1 MDLMGRVTAGLACLA
16 ISAASFGAVTA
27 EEASHLGKD
36 LTPVGAVAAG
46 NADGTVPAWSSTRD
60 LAAQAGGA
68 AGTKM
73 YDQYFD
79 TAIKLATPQTLELL
93 RQEFEKLRVKNPAD
107 FDALLKYLDN
117 FKLSDYDAISRQIDV
132 IIGKLPHQTIGQ
144 YLAASSSSD
153 ERALAAQLPKELVGQ
168 DIQDFARKQRSEIG
182 GGGKFEKP
190 QFIITRDNMAQY
202 AAHLTDGQ
210 KAMFAKYPDYR
221 MIVYPTVRA
230 TFFPDAVNQA
240 TIKNAT
246 SATLK
251 GTDDVEG
258 AVLGFPFPIPKSGAE
273 VIWNHKMRYRGSAV
287 RRYNNQAIVKP
298 DGSYKITKL
307 VEDVKFK
314 YANLKENNTGTK
326 ILLYY
331 LSEVLSP
338 PRVAGQMILVHESS
352 GAGGSGRDA
361 WIFNPGLG
369 RVNRAPDVGYDN
381 PYIGTDG
388 EQFND
393 QVDVF
398 NGALDRY
405 DWKLVGKK
413 DMYIAYNSF
422 LINAPLIKYKDII
435 RPGHINQNLARYE
448 MHRVWVVE
456 ATLRAGLRHQFKKR
470 VFYVDEDG
478 WAIAAVDDYDNR
490 DQLWKVQE
498 AQLLTVPFVPTV
510 SGIPEIIYDLQS
522 GRYFVTALQ
531 NEDKI
536 TDFKIDFKD
545 DYFSPNNLNHKSQT
559 K

>member
-1 MDLMGRVTAGLACLA
+1 MKKINVWMTLAAASASLVMA
-16 ISAASFGAVTA
+16 SAAHATA
-27 EEASHLGKD
+27 TADEASHLGKD
-36 LTPVGAVAAG
+36 LTPIGATAAG
-46 NADGTVPAWSSTRD
+46 NSDGTIPEWIGSKNFDDTIKTQTPAS
-60 LAAQAGGA
+60 
-68 AGTKM
+68 
-73 YDQYFD
+73 
-79 TAIKLATPQTLELL
+79 LEAL
-93 RQEFEKLRVKNPAD
+93 RQQFEAVRAKSPAD
-107 FDALLKYLDN
+107 FDALLKYVDT
-117 FKLSDYDAISRQIDV
+117 FTIDEYPQISKQIDAIIA
-132 IIGKLPHQTIGQ
+132 KLPPDQ
-144 YLAASSSSD
+144 S
-153 ERALAAQLPKELVGQ
+153 ALATKERQ
-168 DIQDFARKQRSEIG
+168 QIG
-182 GGGKFEKP
+182 GGGKYEKP
-190 QFIITRDNMAQY
+190 QFIITKDNLSKY
-202 AAHLTDGQ
+202 ADHMTVGQ
-210 KAMFAKYPDYR
+210 KAMFAKYPDYK
-221 MIVYPTVRA
+221 MIVYPSVRPA
-230 TFFPDAVNQA
+230 FFPDEINAA

-246 SATLK
+246 TAALK
-251 GTDDVEG
+251 GTDDVDG

-273 VIWNHKMRYRGSAV
+273 VLWNHKMRYRGSAV

-298 DGSYKITKL
+298 DGSYQITKL

-314 YANLKENNTGTK
+314 YANLKEANNTPK

-338 PRVAGQMILVHESS
+338 PRVAGQLILVHESS

-413 DMYIAYNSF
+413 DMYIPYNSF

-448 MHRVWVVE
+448 MHRVWVVD
-456 ATLRAGLRHQFKKR
+456 ATLHAGQRHQFKR
-470 VFYVDEDG
+470 RTFYVDEDS
-478 WAIAAVDDYDNR
+478 WAVAAVDDYDNR

-498 AQLLTVPFVPTV
+498 AQLLTVPFIPTV
-510 SGIPEIIYDLQS
+510 TGIPEIIYDLQS
-522 GRYFVTALQ
+522 GRYFVTALD

-545 DYFSPNNLNHKSQT
+545 DYFSPNSLSHKSQT

>member
-1 MDLMGRVTAGLACLA
+1 MNRKQWVALAAGTACLA
-16 ISAASFGAVTA
+16 LSSTAYATATADEAAR
-27 EEASHLGKD
+27 LGKD
-36 LTPVGAVAAG
+36 LTAVGATAAG
-46 NADGTVPAWSSTRD
+46 NSDGTIPAWI
-60 LAAQAGGA
+60 GG
-68 AGTKM
+68 KN
-73 YDQYFD
+73 FD
-79 TAIKLATPQTLELL
+79 DSIKNQTPQSLEIL
-93 RQEFEKLRVKNPAD
+93 RQQFEIVRTKSPGD
-107 FDALLKYLDN
+107 FDALLKYLDS
-117 FKLSDYDAISRQIDV
+117 FTIADYPAISKQIDAILA
-132 IIGKLPHQTIGQ
+132 KLPKSVSELSADQQ
-144 YLAASSSSD
+144 AAAKQVPGFPAD
-153 ERALAAQLPKELVGQ
+153 GNLQALAK
-168 DIQDFARKQRSEIG
+168 KQREQIG
-182 GGGKFEKP
+182 GGGKFEAP
-190 QFIITRDNMAQY
+190 QFIITKDNLAKY
-202 AAHLTDGQ
+202 SEHLTAGQ
-210 KAMFAKYPDYR
+210 KAMFAKYPDYK
-221 MIVYPTVRA
+221 MIVYPTVRSA
-230 TFFPDAVNQA
+230 FFPDQINQA

-246 SATLK
+246 SASLK

-258 AVLGFPFPIPKSGAE
+258 AVLGFPFPIPKTGAE
-273 VIWNHKMRYRGSAV
+273 VLWNHKMRYRGSAV
-287 RRYNNQAIVKP
+287 RRYNNQAIVKS

-314 YANLKENNTGTK
+314 YSNLKEANPGTK

-338 PRVAGQMILVHESS
+338 PRVAGQLILVHESS

-361 WIFNPGLG
+361 WIYNPGLG

-393 QVDVF
+393 QVDLF

-405 DWKLVGKK
+405 DWKLLGKK
-413 DMYIAYNSF
+413 DMYIAYDSF

-448 MHRVWVVE
+448 LHRVWVVD
-456 ATLRAGLRHQFKKR
+456 ATLKAGLRHQFKR
-470 VFYVDEDG
+470 RTFYVDEDS

-498 AQLLTVPFVPTV
+498 AQLITVPFVPTV
-510 SGIPEIIYDLQS
+510 TGIPEIIYDLQS
-522 GRYFVTALQ
+522 GRYFITALS

-536 TDFKIDFKD
+536 SDFKVDFKD

>member
-1 MDLMGRVTAGLACLA
+1 MNRKQWVALAAGTACLA
-16 ISAASFGAVTA
+16 LSSAAYATA
-27 EEASHLGKD
+27 TADEAARLGKD
-36 LTPVGAVAAG
+36 LTAVGATAAG
-46 NADGTVPAWSSTRD
+46 NSDGTIPAWI
-60 LAAQAGGA
+60 GG
-68 AGTKM
+68 KN
-73 YDQYFD
+73 FD
-79 TAIKLATPQTLELL
+79 DTIKSQTPATLEAL
-93 RQEFEKLRVKNPAD
+93 RQQFETVRTKSPGD
-107 FDALLKYLDN
+107 FDALLKYLDS
-117 FKLSDYDAISRQIDV
+117 FTIADYPAISKQIDS
-132 IIGKLPHQTIGQ
+132 IIAKLPKDQAD
-144 YLAASSSSD
+144 LAT
-153 ERALAAQLPKELVGQ
+153 
-168 DIQDFARKQRSEIG
+168 KQRAQIG
-182 GGGKFEKP
+182 GGGKFEAP
-190 QFIITRDNMAQY
+190 QFIITKDNLAKY
-202 AAHLTDGQ
+202 ADHLTAGQ
-210 KAMFAKYPDYR
+210 KAMFAKYPDYK
-221 MIVYPTVRA
+221 MIVYPTVRSA
-230 TFFPDAVNQA
+230 FFPDQINQA

-246 SATLK
+246 SASLK

-273 VIWNHKMRYRGSAV
+273 VLWNHKMRYRGSAV
-287 RRYNNQAIVKP
+287 RRYNNQAIVKQ

-314 YANLKENNTGTK
+314 YSNLKEANPGTK

-338 PRVAGQMILVHESS
+338 PRVAGQLILVHESS

-361 WIFNPGLG
+361 WIYNPGLG

-405 DWKLVGKK
+405 DWKLLGKK
-413 DMYIAYNSF
+413 DMYIAYDSF

-448 MHRVWVVE
+448 LHRVWVVD
-456 ATLRAGLRHQFKKR
+456 ATLKAGLRHQFKR
-470 VFYVDEDG
+470 RTFYVDEDS

-498 AQLLTVPFVPTV
+498 AQLITVPFVPTV
-510 SGIPEIIYDLQS
+510 TGIPEIIYDLQS
-522 GRYFVTALQ
+522 GRYFITALS

-536 TDFKIDFKD
+536 SDFKVDFKD

>member
-1 MDLMGRVTAGLACLA
+1 MKLKRLLALGAGLGAMALS
-16 ISAASFGAVTA
+16 SAALAAASAA
-27 EEASHLGKD
+27 EAAHLGKD
-36 LTPVGAVAAG
+36 LTAIGATAG
-46 NADGTVPAWSSTRD
+46 ANADGTIPEWIGGKNFDDTVKGQTPA
-60 LAAQAGGA
+60 
-68 AGTKM
+68 
-73 YDQYFD
+73 
-79 TAIKLATPQTLELL
+79 TLEAV
-93 RQEFEKLRVKNPAD
+93 RQQFEAVRTKSPAD
-107 FDALLKYLDN
+107 FDALLKYLDS
-117 FKLSDYDAISRQIDV
+117 FTIADYPTISKQIDT
-132 IIGKLPHQTIGQ
+132 IIAKLPKDQAD
-144 YLAASSSSD
+144 LAT
-153 ERALAAQLPKELVGQ
+153 
-168 DIQDFARKQRSEIG
+168 KQRNQIG
-182 GGGKFEKP
+182 GGGKYEKP
-190 QFIITRDNMAQY
+190 QFIITKDTMAKY
-202 AAHLTDGQ
+202 ADHLTTGQ
-210 KAMFAKYPDYR
+210 KAMFAKYPDYK
-221 MIVYPTVRA
+221 MIVYPTVRSA
-230 TFFPDAVNQA
+230 FFPTQVEQA

-246 SATLK
+246 TANLK

-314 YANLKENNTGTK
+314 YSNLKESNPGTK

-338 PRVAGQMILVHESS
+338 PRVAGQLILVHESS

-413 DMYIAYNSF
+413 DMYIPYNSF

-456 ATLRAGLRHQFKKR
+456 ANLRAGLRHQFKKR
-470 VFYVDEDG
+470 VFYVDEDS

-498 AQLLTVPFVPTV
+498 AQLISVPFVPTV
-510 SGIPEIIYDLQS
+510 TGIPEIIYDLQS

-536 TDFKIDFKD
+536 SDFKIDFKD

>member
-1 MDLMGRVTAGLACLA
+1 MNSRQWVALAAGTACLA
-16 ISAASFGAVTA
+16 LSSAAYATATA
-27 EEASHLGKD
+27 EEAARLGKD
-36 LTPVGAVAAG
+36 LTAVGAIAAA
-46 NADGTVPAWSSTRD
+46 NSDGTIPAWI
-60 LAAQAGGA
+60 GG
-68 AGTKM
+68 KN
-73 YDQYFD
+73 FD
-79 TAIKLATPQTLELL
+79 DNIKTQTPQSLEIL
-93 RQEFEKLRVKNPAD
+93 RQQFEVVRTKSPGD
-107 FDALLKYLDN
+107 FDALLKYLDS
-117 FKLSDYDAISRQIDV
+117 FTLADYPAISKQIDT
-132 IIGKLPHQTIGQ
+132 IIGKLPKSVSELSADQQ
-144 YLAASSSSD
+144 AAAKQVPGFPAD
-153 ERALAAQLPKELVGQ
+153 GNLQALAK
-168 DIQDFARKQRSEIG
+168 RQREQIG
-182 GGGKFEKP
+182 GGGKFEAP
-190 QFIITRDNMAQY
+190 QFIITKDNLAKY
-202 AAHLTDGQ
+202 GDHLTAGQ
-210 KAMFAKYPDYR
+210 KAMFAKYPDYK
-221 MIVYPTVRA
+221 MIVYPTVRSA
-230 TFFPDAVNQA
+230 FFPDQINQA

-246 SATLK
+246 SASLK

-258 AVLGFPFPIPKSGAE
+258 AVLGFPFPIPKTGAE
-273 VIWNHKMRYRGSAV
+273 VLWNHKMRYRGAAV
-287 RRYNNQAIVKP
+287 RRYNNQAIVKQ

-314 YANLKENNTGTK
+314 YSNLKEANPGTK

-338 PRVAGQMILVHESS
+338 PRVAGQLILVHESS

-361 WIFNPGLG
+361 WIYNPGLG

-405 DWKLVGKK
+405 DWKLLGKK
-413 DMYIAYNSF
+413 DMYIAYDSF

-448 MHRVWVVE
+448 LHRVWVVD
-456 ATLRAGLRHQFKKR
+456 ATLKAGLRHQFKR
-470 VFYVDEDG
+470 RTFYVDEDS

-498 AQLLTVPFVPTV
+498 AQLITVPFVPTV
-510 SGIPEIIYDLQS
+510 TGIPEIIYDLQS
-522 GRYFVTALQ
+522 GRYFITALS

-536 TDFKIDFKD
+536 SDFKVDFKD

>member
-1 MDLMGRVTAGLACLA
+1 
-16 ISAASFGAVTA
+16 
-27 EEASHLGKD
+27 
-36 LTPVGAVAAG
+36 
-46 NADGTVPAWSSTRD
+46 
-60 LAAQAGGA
+60 
-68 AGTKM
+68 
-73 YDQYFD
+73 
-79 TAIKLATPQTLELL
+79 
-93 RQEFEKLRVKNPAD
+93 
-107 FDALLKYLDN
+107 
-117 FKLSDYDAISRQIDV
+117 
-132 IIGKLPHQTIGQ
+132 
-144 YLAASSSSD
+144 
-153 ERALAAQLPKELVGQ
+153 
-168 DIQDFARKQRSEIG
+168 
-182 GGGKFEKP
+182 
-190 QFIITRDNMAQY
+190 
-202 AAHLTDGQ
+202 
-210 KAMFAKYPDYR
+210 
-221 MIVYPTVRA
+221 MIVYPTLRSA
-230 TFFPDAVNQA
+230 FFPDAINAA

-246 SATLK
+246 SASLK
-251 GTDDVEG
+251 GTDEIDG

-273 VIWNHKMRYRGSAV
+273 VIWNHKMRFRGAAV

-314 YANLKENNTGTK
+314 YANLQESNPGTK

-338 PRVAGQMILVHESS
+338 PRVAGQLTLVHESS

-413 DMYIAYNSF
+413 EVYIPYNSF

-448 MHRVWVVE
+448 LHRVWVVD
-456 ATLRAGLRHQFKKR
+456 ATLRAGLRHQFKR
-470 VFYVDEDG
+470 RTFYVDEDS

-510 SGIPEIIYDLQS
+510 TGIPEIIYDLQS
-522 GRYFVTALQ
+522 GRYFLTALT

-536 TDFKIDFKD
+536 SDFKIDFKD

>member
-1 MDLMGRVTAGLACLA
+1 MIQKRHWWIPLIAAAALGSTSGAFAKA
-16 ISAASFGAVTA
+16 SAD
-27 EEASHLGKD
+27 EAARLGKD
-36 LTPVGAVAAG
+36 LTPVGATRAG
-46 NADGTVPAWSSTRD
+46 NADGSIPEWI
-60 LAAQAGGA
+60 GG
-68 AGTKM
+68 K
-73 YDQYFD
+73 YFD
-79 TAIKLATPQTLELL
+79 DTIRKQTPASLEAL
-93 RQEFEKLRVKNPAD
+93 RQQFEDVRTKSPQD

-117 FKLSDYDAISRQIDV
+117 FKIEDYPAISKQIDAIIA
-132 IIGKLPHQTIGQ
+132 KLPADQQ
-144 YLAASSSSD
+144 
-153 ERALAAQLPKELVGQ
+153 ALAK
-168 DIQDFARKQRSEIG
+168 KQREQIG
-182 GGGKFEKP
+182 GGGKYEAP
-190 QFIITRDNMAQY
+190 QFIITKDTMAKY
-202 AAHLTDGQ
+202 AEHLTEGQ

-221 MIVYPTVRA
+221 MIVYPSLRTA
-230 TFFPDAVNQA
+230 YFPTEVEQA

-246 SATLK
+246 TASLK
-251 GTDDVEG
+251 GTDEVEG

-273 VIWNHKMRYRGSAV
+273 VLWNHKMRFRGSAV
-287 RRYNNQAIVKP
+287 RRYNNQAIVKL
-298 DGSYKITKL
+298 DGSYKISKL

-314 YANLKENNTGTK
+314 YANLQEANPGTK

-338 PRVAGQMILVHESS
+338 PRVAGQLILVHETS
-352 GAGGSGRDA
+352 GAEGSGRDA
-361 WIFNPGLG
+361 WIYNPGLG

-393 QVDVF
+393 QVDLF

-413 DMYIAYNSF
+413 DMYIPYNSF

-448 MHRVWVVE
+448 MHRVWIVE
-456 ATLRAGLRHQFKKR
+456 ATLRQGLRHQFKKR
-470 VFYVDEDG
+470 RFYVDEDS
-478 WAIAAVDDYDNR
+478 WAIAAVDCYDNR

-498 AQLLTVPFVPTV
+498 GQLITVPFVPTV
-510 SGIPEIIYDLQS
+510 TAIPEIIYDLQS

-536 TDFKIDFKD
+536 SDFKIDFND
-545 DYFSPNNLNHKSQT
+545 RDFAPNGLARKAQS

>member
-1 MDLMGRVTAGLACLA
+1 MNSRQWLALAAGTACLA
-16 ISAASFGAVTA
+16 LSSAAYATA
-27 EEASHLGKD
+27 TAAEAARLGKD
-36 LTPVGAVAAG
+36 LTAVGAIAAG
-46 NADGTVPAWSSTRD
+46 NSDGTIPAWV
-60 LAAQAGGA
+60 GG
-68 AGTKM
+68 KN
-73 YDQYFD
+73 FD
-79 TAIKLATPQTLELL
+79 DSIKTQTPQSLEIL
-93 RQEFEKLRVKNPAD
+93 RQQFEIVRTKSPGD
-107 FDALLKYLDN
+107 FDALLKYLDS
-117 FKLSDYDAISRQIDV
+117 FTLADYPAISKQIDT
-132 IIGKLPHQTIGQ
+132 ILAKLPKSVSELSADQQ
-144 YLAASSSSD
+144 AAAKQVPGFPAD
-153 ERALAAQLPKELVGQ
+153 GNLQALAK
-168 DIQDFARKQRSEIG
+168 RQRDQIG
-182 GGGKFEKP
+182 GGGKFEAP
-190 QFIITRDNMAQY
+190 QFIITKDNLAKY
-202 AAHLTDGQ
+202 GDHLTAGQ
-210 KAMFAKYPDYR
+210 KAMFAKYPDYK
-221 MIVYPTVRA
+221 MIVYPTVRSA
-230 TFFPDAVNQA
+230 FFPDQINQA

-246 SATLK
+246 SASLK

-258 AVLGFPFPIPKSGAE
+258 AVLGFPFPIPKTGAE
-273 VIWNHKMRYRGSAV
+273 VLWNHKMRYRGSAV
-287 RRYNNQAIVKP
+287 RRYNNQAIVKQ

-314 YANLKENNTGTK
+314 YSNLKEANPGTK

-338 PRVAGQMILVHESS
+338 PRVAGQLILVHESS

-361 WIFNPGLG
+361 WIYNPGLG

-405 DWKLVGKK
+405 DWKLLGKK
-413 DMYIAYNSF
+413 DMYIAYDSF

-448 MHRVWVVE
+448 MHRVWVVD
-456 ATLRAGLRHQFKKR
+456 ATLKAGLRHQFKR
-470 VFYVDEDG
+470 RTFYVDEDS

-498 AQLLTVPFVPTV
+498 AQLITVPFVPTV
-510 SGIPEIIYDLQS
+510 TGIPEIIYDLQS
-522 GRYFVTALQ
+522 GRYFITALS

-536 TDFKIDFKD
+536 SDFKVDFKD